1 LVPEYLAII
10 ISVTVVL
17 IFGEI
22 VPQAVCTGSNKLAI
36 AKFVAPL
43 VWVRI
48 IYVK

>member
-1 LVPEYLAII
+1 MAVIF
-10 ISVTVVL
+10 SVTLVL

-36 AKFVAPL
+36 AKCVAPL

-48 IYVK
+48 IYVKMK